1 MSSGAAGSAR
11 RLFLPAD
18 WVLAS
23 VATGEGVTMKP
34 IQGALAALTLLF
46 AAPAWA
52 ADPASASGHYD
63 RDATHIVLS
72 HAVAL
77 DQDNTEGMLD
87 HGPQVR
93 VLLADREVPV
103 DALYGIVF
111 PPVRAMASRGEVRG
125 LLLEFDPADR
135 TSLHVTILDKPAQ
148 AGDLLTSLSLSDSTG
163 LWRSLTRT
171 PGRIAGDFQA
181 KDGAD
186 VVFSFSVPL
195 ATDPVVADLKGA
207 QAQSSDPVKAL
218 IGRATALSRGD
229 LPAALALTARA
240 ARPDLAA
247 IPPDELKQL
256 SGQAA
261 EMIAAIQAVQ
271 RVVVRQHTAA
281 ALMGEG
287 SWSSL
292 VFEDGGWKVAD

>member
-1 MSSGAAGSAR
+1 MTA
-11 RLFLPAD
+11 
-18 WVLAS
+18 
-23 VATGEGVTMKP
+23 
-34 IQGALAALTLLF
+34 IQGALAALSLLI

-52 ADPASASGHYD
+52 AEPASVSGHYD
-63 RDATHIVLS
+63 HEATHIVLS

-77 DQDNTEGMLD
+77 DQDNTEGLLY

-93 VLLADREVPV
+93 ILLADREAPV

-111 PPVRAMASRGEVRG
+111 PPVRGMATRGEIRG

-135 TSLHVTILDKPAQ
+135 NNLHITVLDKPGE
-148 AGDLLTSLSLSDSTG
+148 AGELLPSLSLSDSNG

-171 PGRIAGDFQA
+171 PGHIAGDFQA
-181 KDGAD
+181 ADGGVA
-186 VVFSFSVPL
+186 FSFSVDL
-195 ATDPVVADLKGA
+195 ATDAVVADLKGPKA
-207 QAQSSDPVKAL
+207 QASDQVKAL
-218 IGRATALSRGD
+218 IARATALSHGD

-240 ARPDLAA
+240 ARAELAA
-247 IPPDELKQL
+247 IPPAELKQL
-256 SGQAA
+256 SGQSA
-261 EMIAAIQAVQ
+261 EMIAAFKAIQ

-287 SWSSL
+287 SWSTL

>member
-1 MSSGAAGSAR
+1 MN
-11 RLFLPAD
+11 
-18 WVLAS
+18 
-23 VATGEGVTMKP
+23 P
-34 IQGALAALTLLF
+34 IGTTLAALALLF

-52 ADPASASGHYD
+52 ADPAAATGHYD
-63 RDATHIVLS
+63 RDAKHIVLS

-77 DQDNTEGMLD
+77 DQDNTEGLLNY
-87 HGPQVR
+87 GPQVR
-93 VLLADREVPV
+93 VLLADREIPV
-103 DALYGIVF
+103 EDLYGIAF

-135 TSLHVTILDKPAQ
+135 TSLRITILDKPGE
-148 AGDLLTSLSLSDSTG
+148 AGETLTSLSLSDSDG

-171 PGRIAGDFQA
+171 PGHIAGDFQT
-181 KDGAD
+181 KDGGD
-186 VVFSFSVPL
+186 VAFSFSVPL

-207 QAQSSDPVKAL
+207 QAPSSDPVKAL
-218 IGRATALSRGD
+218 IARAMALSRGD
-229 LPAALALTARA
+229 LPAALALTSRA
-240 ARPDLAA
+240 ARAELAA
-247 IPPDELKQL
+247 IPPADLKQL
-256 SGQAA
+256 SGQAG
-261 EMIAAIQAVQ
+261 EMITAFKAIQ